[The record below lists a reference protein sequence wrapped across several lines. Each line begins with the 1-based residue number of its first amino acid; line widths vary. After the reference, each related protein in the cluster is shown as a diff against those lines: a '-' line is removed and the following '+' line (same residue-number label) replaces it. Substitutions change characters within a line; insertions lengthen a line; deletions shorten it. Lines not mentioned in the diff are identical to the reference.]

1 REVVSGLTDPRKHR
15 RRIAKEVGRPLI
27 GLASHEPV
35 EILEA
40 HADRPLVERPSRAVV
55 IGGRVVLLAK
65 PRGRITVVPQDRADG
80 SVLRPDDGVIARI
93 TSGQLAD
100 YPKTHRVMIAPRDES
115 CPRGRAERGR

>member
-1 REVVSGLTDPRKHR
+1 ADPRKYLG
-15 RRIAKEVGRPLI
+15 RIAKEVGRPLI
-27 GLASHEPV
+27 GLAAHEPV

-40 HADRPLVERPSRAVV
+40 HADRPLVERPGHAVLKA
-55 IGGRVVLLAK
+55 GGVMFFAK
-65 PRGRITVVPQDRADG
+65 PRGGVTVVPQDRADG